1 MKKFKIIED
10 GRLNESSMAKI
21 VGGRPCTNND
31 CGDPTGYSCNSA
43 YGYPECPSYYQ
54 PCPGIYLGPCAPTN
68 APVIAVVEIDAGKM
82 NYNHIIYNG

>member
-68 APVIAVVEIDAGKM
+68 CTSNSGGGDRCRKNELQP
-82 NYNHIIYNG
+82 YNL

>member
-43 YGYPECPSYYQ
+43 YG
-54 PCPGIYLGPCAPTN
+54 
-68 APVIAVVEIDAGKM
+68 
-82 NYNHIIYNG
+82 

>member
-1 MKKFKIIED
+1 MRKFKVIED

-68 APVIAVVEIDAGKM
+68 CPRNSGGGGDKCRKNELQP
-82 NYNHIIYNG
+82 YSL